1 MGHFEHGLIYFHRG
15 HAIRPE
21 LDEFS
26 LGIQKCQEAIEN
38 SVGSEYQTRFH
49 RTIRWT
55 SVRVYQGMLTCRL
68 QAVAKSLVISIF
80 NSSPSPNAP
89 IFLF

>member
-38 SVGSEYQTRFH
+38 SVGSKFK
-49 RTIRWT
+49 I
-55 SVRVYQGMLTCRL
+55 
-68 QAVAKSLVISIF
+68 IF
-80 NSSPSPNAP
+80 K
-89 IFLF
+89 

>member
-1 MGHFEHGLIYFHRG
+1 MYAGFLIILILQDADQCIKDDKQYQQGLYQRAESLYQMGHFEHGLIYFHRG

-38 SVGSEYQTRFH
+38 SVGSKFL
-49 RTIRWT
+49 TI
-55 SVRVYQGMLTCRL
+55 L
-68 QAVAKSLVISIF
+68 VA
-80 NSSPSPNAP
+80 
-89 IFLF
+89 